1 MSEQNTLTQIRNK
14 NLSDVLETLRQKGDS
29 SLAQLAEHNSG
40 GLTTV
45 KKCVQQAMEYGMIC
59 EAGEADS
66 TGGRKAMKYTI
77 CPDYQHFLVVIVD
90 NGKLLSTLYNFN
102 YEKIYTKELPFG
114 MPDFMNAVYKII
126 SYAKEKYPLG
136 TVCLAMP
143 CVVKDGTIIDWYYN
157 PSFTGRNIK
166 KEIENKFSINVI
178 VQNEMNLTVLG
189 ESRIRNNS
197 SNIVTAQFSHN
208 GIGVGEMANGHVLEG
223 SSGFAGEVGYMGLN
237 RKDITETAHLGRII
251 RNVIICINPE
261 IVVFYQVEKPKRL
274 QKIFNEAVKGLPD
287 YAVPKFIVS
296 DDYTRGITAGFHT
309 LVNKY
314 AFFKKTEELL

>member
-1 MSEQNTLTQIRNK
+1 MFDQNTLTQIRNK
-14 NLSDVLETLRQKGDS
+14 NLSDVLETLRRDGDS

-45 KKCVQQAMEYGMIC
+45 KKCVQQAMDYGMIC

-77 CPDYQHFLVVIVD
+77 CPDYQHFLVLVVD

-102 YEKIYTKELPFG
+102 YDTIYKKEFPFT
-114 MPDFMNAVYKII
+114 MSDFMNGVYQCI
-126 SYAKEKYPLG
+126 SYAYEKYSLG

-143 CVVKDGTIIDWYYN
+143 CVVKDGVIIDWYYN
-157 PSFTGRNIK
+157 PSYIGVNIK
-166 KEIENKFSINVI
+166 NDIENKYKINVI
-178 VQNEMNLTVLG
+178 VQNDMNLTVLG
-189 ESRIRNNS
+189 ESRIRNNAD
-197 SNIVTAQFSHN
+197 NIVTAQFSHN

-223 SSGFAGEVGYMGLN
+223 SSGFAGEVGYMSLN
-237 RKDITETAHLGRII
+237 RKDITETAYLGRII

-261 IVVFYQVEKPKRL
+261 TVVFYQIKKPKRL

-287 YAVPKFIVS
+287 YAIPEFTIS
-296 DDYTRGITAGFHT
+296 DNYIGGITAGFHT

-314 AFFKKTEELL
+314 GFFKKAEDLS